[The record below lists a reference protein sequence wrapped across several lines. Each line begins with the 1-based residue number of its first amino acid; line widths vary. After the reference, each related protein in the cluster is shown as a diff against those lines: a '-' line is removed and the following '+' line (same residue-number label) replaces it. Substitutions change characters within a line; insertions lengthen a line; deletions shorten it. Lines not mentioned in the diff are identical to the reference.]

1 MADPVHPVASVAA
14 GASPEQLREQAGK
27 LRARAHQAAG
37 MLQAFEQRRA
47 AAHARVAEAKGRQA
61 IAKDVLSVFD
71 AAQARVH
78 ERSVGAF
85 ERVLT
90 AILQDVMPGEGTIK
104 LDLSVKN
111 NAPWL
116 DVLIDKAGHAE
127 DVFEDNGGGVNDVVS
142 TGLRF
147 AALSRAGLRR
157 LVVLDEPDKW
167 LKPTSVPAFVRVIAE
182 VAKATRTQT
191 LYVSHFPTSYF
202 EGHYSLAH
210 LFRAQDNSLQCE
222 AVQPS
227 IVEWA
232 DDQEEGIRAIE
243 LVNVGLHT
251 HTIVPL
257 RPGPNALVGDNN
269 LGKSTAICKAL
280 KAVCYGESSD
290 RLIQHDKPEARI
302 TLHLEKSR
310 RLVWSRKPGRSP
322 VVLYELYE
330 GETLVDKSGQ
340 PKRGEAPAWVSEL
353 LNVRRADDLDIQL
366 HGQKALPFLLSD
378 TASRR
383 AQILALGNEAGH
395 IGTLLKEHTSIAAA
409 DLETI
414 RTGEAEVTRLTEMRD
429 LHAPLERAVESF
441 SKVDAALDRFDAVAL
456 RTQQLARLVQA
467 LGRQD
472 ARVQALDEFFICSP
486 APDALP
492 VLPQPEAL
500 ARLCAALGRAD
511 SRAAHLASLPTA
523 PALPAEPQTA
533 ALISMGMRLAAATT
547 RVKALGQVPSKPDFV
562 LPAEIDAR
570 LASVA
575 ATLPQRIA
583 GAQSAQAALAGAADE
598 VASLEAER
606 KQLLEDSGEACPVCG
621 SHLELNLGTP
631 HQPHAH

>member
-1 MADPVHPVASVAA
+1 MAEHGPLASAA
-14 GASPEQLREQAGK
+14 ATAASPALLREQALK
-27 LRARAHQAAG
+27 LRARANQAAG

-147 AALSRAGLRR
+147 AALSRAGLRP

-191 LYVSHFPTSYF
+191 LYVSHFPTSFF

-210 LFRAQDNSLQCE
+210 LYRSEDGAIQCE
-222 AVQPS
+222 AVQPHM
-227 IVEWA
+227 VEWA
-232 DDQEEGIRAIE
+232 DDEEVGIRAIE
-243 LVNVGLHT
+243 LVNVGLHS

-290 RLIQHDKPEARI
+290 RIIQHDKPEARI
-302 TLHLEKSR
+302 TLHLEKAR
-310 RLVWSRKPGRSP
+310 KLVWSRKPGRSP

-330 GETLVDKSGQ
+330 GDTLVDKSGQ
-340 PKRGEAPAWVSEL
+340 PKRGEAPAWVTEL

-395 IGTLLKEHTSIAAA
+395 IGTLLKEHTAIAAA
-409 DLETI
+409 DLEAI

-429 LHAPLERAVESF
+429 LHGPLSSAVSNF
-441 SKVDAALDRFDAVAL
+441 ASVDAALDRFDAIAL
-456 RTQQLARLVQA
+456 RTQQLARLVHL
-467 LGRQD
+467 LGRQE

-492 VLPQPEAL
+492 PAPEPEAL
-500 ARLCAALGRAD
+500 SRMCASLGRAIVR
-511 SRAAHLASLPTA
+511 SSSLAVLPLSPSLPA
-523 PALPAEPQTA
+523 APQTD
-533 ALISMGMRLAAATT
+533 ALISMGTRLAAAFN
-547 RVKALGQVPSKPDFV
+547 RSNALGRVPSRPTTA
-562 LPAEIDAR
+562 LPPEADSR
-570 LASVA
+570 LASMA
-575 ATLPQRIA
+575 AALPVRINS
-583 GAQSAQAALAGAADE
+583 AQSAQDALQAALRE
-598 VASLEAER
+598 VETLEAER
-606 KQLLEDSGEACPVCG
+606 TQLLHDSGESCPVCG
-621 SHLELNLGTP
+621 SHLELELGSPGTG
-631 HQPHAH
+631 HAH